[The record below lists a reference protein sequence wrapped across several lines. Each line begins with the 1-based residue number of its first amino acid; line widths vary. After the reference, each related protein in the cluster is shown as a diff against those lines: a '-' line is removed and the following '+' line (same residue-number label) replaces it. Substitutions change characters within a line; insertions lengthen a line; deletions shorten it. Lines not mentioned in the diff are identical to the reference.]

1 MKKSLFLLLLVCTVS
16 LRANTTV
23 ADPDLGNGR
32 LVVCAQNLRNY
43 YLTNTAQLDDVFN
56 GKNGGLDGKTDRIV
70 SAFLHLDAD
79 IYAVCE
85 IECMASTVAHLTDAL
100 NTAAGTTRYG
110 YVSDPQES
118 SERTQSA
125 FIYRTDKVK
134 PYRDN
139 LAGSTDPYQYSHR
152 NRIQTFEEI
161 STGERFILSM
171 NHFKAKEG
179 SNDNTDANRERNA
192 NDLLNK
198 LNVITYDPDVLIM
211 GDLNCTISESPL
223 QILLNAGY
231 TEMLLEYN
239 PDAYSHYYSGYE
251 LIDHAFANGTM
262 KTQIKGADVYHIN
275 TSSKKGDS
283 NWYSDH
289 DPVLVSLSLSA
300 NGDHPDN
307 PDNPDNPGEGEDCAI
322 HYQADFKE
330 GLGDFTVCTPQ
341 GSVSWYSNASY
352 GAVINGYNKTAP
364 MESWLISPAF
374 DLRGAESA
382 TIAFRH
388 NIYYDNSNGQYT
400 QLQTLWYTTNYN
412 EAAPASST
420 WHQLT
425 IPDYAVKKYINT
437 SVSLP
442 VDAFKEG
449 FRFAF
454 KYTAESSTTANY
466 WEIDNVSLTST
477 CPTQGQD
484 IPQTGATTEQ
494 RQVRKFLRDGV
505 LYIQV
510 GSTTYTLSGYIRR

>member
-43 YLTNTAQLDDVFN
+43 YVTNTAQLDEVFN
-56 GKNGGLDGKTDRIV
+56 GKNGGLDGKTQRIV
-70 SAFLHLDAD
+70 NTFLHLNAD

-85 IECMASTVAHLTDAL
+85 IEGQASTVAHLTQAL
-100 NTAAGTTRYG
+100 NNAAGTTRYA
-110 YVSDPQES
+110 YVADPKDGTTY
-118 SERTQSA
+118 TQSA

-139 LAGSTDPYQYSHR
+139 LPGSTDPNHYSHR
-152 NRIQTFEEI
+152 MRIQAFEEL
-161 STGERFILSM
+161 STGERFVLSM
-171 NHFKAKEG
+171 NHFKAKEVN
-179 SNDNTDANRERNA
+179 NDNTDANRERNA

-198 LNVITYDPDVLIM
+198 LSVITYDPDVLIM

-223 QILLNAGY
+223 QILVNAGY

-239 PDAYSHYYSGYE
+239 PNAYSHNYSGYE
-251 LIDHAFANGTM
+251 LIDHAFANSTM
-262 KTQIKGADVYHIN
+262 KAQIKGADVYHIN
-275 TSSKKGDS
+275 TSNRKGDDY
-283 NWYSDH
+283 WYSDH
-289 DPVLVSLSLSA
+289 DPVLVSLSLNA

-307 PDNPDNPGEGEDCAI
+307 PDNPDNPGEGEDCSI

-341 GSVSWYSNASY
+341 GAVSWNSNANY
-352 GAVINGYNKTAP
+352 GAVISGYNKTAP

-374 DLRGAESA
+374 DLQDADSA

-388 NIYYDNSNGQYT
+388 NIYYDNSNGQYN

-442 VDAFKEG
+442 FDAFKEG

-454 KYTAESSTTANY
+454 KYTAESSSAANY

-484 IPQTGATTEQ
+484 IPETGATTEQ

-510 GSTTYTLSGYIRR
+510 GTTTYTLSGYLLR